1 MGDITPEQNDAYNY
15 NKEGQENINIR
26 NELNKLRTHKVELQ
40 ILLFNFWNNY
50 FSVKKEN
57 KDKALKLKDKIV
69 EFQNMLDN
77 EKTMSKVSQQ
87 VSPLY
92 EEMLDSIKKAL
103 DVYKKKIVQNDEE
116 FNSFF
121 NNL

>member
-1 MGDITPEQNDAYNY
+1 MADITPKQNDAHNH
-15 NKEGQENINIR
+15 NKDEQENINIL

-40 ILLFNFWNNY
+40 ILLFNFWSNY

-57 KDKALKLKDKIV
+57 KNKALKLKDKIV
-69 EFQNMLDN
+69 EFQNMLNN

>member
-40 ILLFNFWNNY
+40 ILLFNFWSNY

-57 KDKALKLKDKIV
+57 KNKALKLKDKIV
-69 EFQNMLDN
+69 EFQNMLNN
-77 EKTMSKVSQQ
+77 EKTMSKASNIAKC
-87 VSPLY
+87 
-92 EEMLDSIKKAL
+92 SIQSKRLWTYTKRRH
-103 DVYKKKIVQNDEE
+103 I
-116 FNSFF
+116 
-121 NNL
+121 